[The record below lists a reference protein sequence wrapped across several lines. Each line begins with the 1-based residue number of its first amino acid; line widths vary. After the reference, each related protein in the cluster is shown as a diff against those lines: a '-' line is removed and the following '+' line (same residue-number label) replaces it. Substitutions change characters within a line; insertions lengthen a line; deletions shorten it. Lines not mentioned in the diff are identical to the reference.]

1 MSKLYSIFFITFSAI
16 FMYFLAMPLRE
27 GAYLFI
33 FILAFYKLL
42 FKKVINHFKTGNF
55 KWDNNDYIVYLL
67 LFVMTLFI
75 FFLGLGLRSS
85 LPYFVE
91 GLVATMWLGNLQPQ
105 GQITLNSKLANSISN
120 LFFFSDSNPSPG
132 NNSGSRSAQTSS
144 SQSSHTAVSSVNP
157 SNSFVRPY
165 GLTVSG
171 LVGVTVEGLQQ
182 ERDSLANCHKIMS
195 EATPGKPISLFIL
208 NTQDQQYINYCIGDN
223 PRSTYYSMQVSR
235 PFNSAE
241 LRQGIL
247 YRINYIDNYLAKN
260 K

>member
-1 MSKLYSIFFITFSAI
+1 MSKLYSIFFLTFTAI
-16 FMYFLAMPLRE
+16 FMYFLTMPLRE

-55 KWDNNDYIVYLL
+55 KWDNQDYIVYLL

-75 FFLGLGLRSS
+75 FFLGLVLRSS

-91 GLVATMWLGNLQPQ
+91 GLVATMWLGNLQPL

-120 LFFFSDSNPSPG
+120 LFFFSDSNPSAG

-144 SQSSHTAVSSVNP
+144 PQSAVSSVNP
-157 SNSFVRPY
+157 SDSFVRPY
-165 GLTVSG
+165 GLTASG
-171 LVGVTVEGLQQ
+171 LVGVSLEGLQQ

-195 EATPGKPISLFIL
+195 EATPGKPIYLFIL
-208 NTQDQQYINYCIGDN
+208 NTKDQQYINYCIGDN
-223 PRSTYYSMQVSR
+223 PRSPYYSMQVSR

-241 LRQGIL
+241 LRQGII
-247 YRINYIDNYLAKN
+247 YRINSIDSYLAKN